1 MENAVIGSDIPW
13 ELLQERFPEISF
25 LLSISEP
32 NLRTFREDLKK
43 SLYNQDL
50 ELELQ
55 EWKNS
60 LILDGVEVLYVY
72 GVGLG
77 YHYLSLKKWLAEKKE
92 RMLVFFEEDL
102 AVLQELFKLPQG
114 LDLLQ
119 NPQVHIELLKKPFSW
134 KQVLDE
140 AIRKWVSDRVE
151 FTSMISYAK
160 GQEKKIKKI
169 RLELLRKSALMCVA
183 MTECLHYH
191 RLMENIS
198 LNFLEVPNSFH
209 VNCWKNICRGVP
221 AIICGAGVSLAEA
234 IETIKKL
241 ENKALIIAGGSAIT
255 ALNHVGIRPH
265 IAIALDPN
273 DEEYARIKASSCFEI
288 PFVYSSRLQ
297 KEVLTSTNVT
307 SGYLCSDTG
316 GAFEKW
322 LQDELKIGGDTL
334 GPELGIEAL
343 SVTTLAVPLAHYL
356 GCGPILLCGVDLSYK
371 DMQRYPEGVIASA
384 KVFLE
389 EMQAEK
395 RSMEKLVRK
404 KNLEG
409 QMVYSLVKWVME
421 ANCLGSY
428 AKKNKGTKFFNASSQ
443 GLPIHSIPYLSIRD
457 FVRNYCETEYDLRAQ
472 LHAETEEARVFD
484 FSIKEVKQTFA
495 KLSDSLQA
503 CLPLFDQMIQ
513 EIERK
518 QGLPFDP
525 FSPLDSGKMQLLE
538 MDLVEQ
544 KAYEICLDSVF
555 YIYQKILNRC
565 YPINPIENTA
575 FNQRTELE
583 KKKQLWK
590 ECHSVVKACLKVVQ
604 SRIAS

>member
-1 MENAVIGSDIPW
+1 MESGVIGNEIPW

-25 LLSISEP
+25 LLSVSEV
-32 NLRTFREDLKK
+32 NSIRIREDFRR
-43 SLYNQDL
+43 SLYSQDV
-50 ELELQ
+50 ELEIE
-55 EWKNS
+55 EWRNS
-60 LILDGVEVLYVY
+60 LALDGVEVLYVY

-77 YHYLSLKKWLAEKKE
+77 YHYLSLKKWLKEKRE
-92 RMLVFFEEDL
+92 RTVVFFEEDL
-102 AVLQELFKLPQG
+102 TLLQELFKLPQG
-114 LDLLQ
+114 IDLLQ
-119 NPQVHIELLKKPFSW
+119 NSQVHIELLSKPFSW
-134 KQVLDE
+134 KKVLDE
-140 AIRKWVSDRVE
+140 AIRRWVSDRVE
-151 FTSMISYAK
+151 FTSIASYAK

-198 LNFLEVPNSFH
+198 LNFLEVPKSFH
-209 VNCWKNICRGVP
+209 VNHWKNICKGIP

-234 IETIKKL
+234 METIKSL

-255 ALNHVGIRPH
+255 ALTHVGIRPH

-273 DEEYARIKASSCFEI
+273 DEEYGRIKASSCFEI

-334 GPELGIEAL
+334 GPELGMEAL
-343 SVTTLAVPLAHYL
+343 SVTTLAAPLAHYL
-356 GCGPILLCGVDLSYK
+356 GCGPILFCGVDLSYK
-371 DMQRYPEGVIASA
+371 NMQRYPEGVIASA

-389 EMQAEK
+389 EIQSER

-409 QMVYSLVKWVME
+409 EMVYSLVKWVME

-428 AKKNKGTKFFNASSQ
+428 AKKNKDAKFFNASFQ
-443 GLPIHSIPYLSIRD
+443 GLPIPSVPYLSIHD
-457 FVRNYCETEYDLRAQ
+457 FVKNYCDTQYDLRAQ

-484 FSIKEVKQTFA
+484 FSAKEVKKTFA
-495 KLSDSLQA
+495 KLGASLQE
-503 CLPLFDQMIQ
+503 CLPLFEQMIQ

-525 FSPLDSGKMQLLE
+525 LSPLDSGKMQVLE

-555 YIYQKILNRC
+555 CIYQKILNRC
-565 YPINPIENTA
+565 YPNNPSEDEA